1 MCIQFLYSVCQ
12 KVRSK
17 SRRIL
22 ILFEEKKSILKAIHY
37 HTLYALFRK
46 SCAVFTIYFLCQM
59 HHTYRLWHVYM
70 YLLDLVI
77 TFILM
82 KKYFFK
88 PKTRLIEGGC
98 VVLHLDCSPTSE
110 RALCYKQGNKLK
122 NNTVVQNIS
131 TFIEL
136 RIN

>member
-1 MCIQFLYSVCQ
+1 MPNASHIPFVACVHVFARFGNNFHLN
-12 KVRSK
+12 
-17 SRRIL
+17 
-22 ILFEEKKSILKAIHY
+22 EKI
-37 HTLYALFRK
+37 
-46 SCAVFTIYFLCQM
+46 
-59 HHTYRLWHVYM
+59 
-70 YLLDLVI
+70 
-77 TFILM
+77 
-82 KKYFFK
+82 FFK